1 VFYEREIEMLS
12 SQMKQPLIKMLHNN
26 VIALSKLKEK
36 ASKVSRIKF
45 VKGVH
50 SISLIQYGL
59 TYWIKKDNKKY
70 LYTR

>member
-36 ASKVSRIKF
+36 ASKVK
-45 VKGVH
+45 
-50 SISLIQYGL
+50 
-59 TYWIKKDNKKY
+59 
-70 LYTR
+70 